1 MAKESVLKKVPSS
14 EVMTFKILNR
24 KGFAAV
30 CRDNLTEGASP
41 AEALDRMNKALKR
54 IGYTL

>member
-1 MAKESVLKKVPSS
+1 MAKESVLKKVLAS
-14 EVMTFKILNR
+14 EVRTFKILNR

-30 CRDNLTEGASP
+30 CRDNLTEGASA
-41 AEALDRMNKALKR
+41 AEALERMNKALKR